1 MDLERHQEALQCA
14 EQYNHSK
21 IDLES
26 FLQRLI
32 ALAGRDTVVRCCN
45 YSPASQVRGHISLSS
60 STSAY
65 S

>member
-1 MDLERHQEALQCA
+1 MNLERHQEALQCA

-21 IDLES
+21 MDLES

-45 YSPASQVRGHISLSS
+45 LSPVSQVRSISRPS
-60 STSAY
+60 
-65 S
+65 